1 MIKNKD
7 GTTFK
12 LKGPNPLMKEQD
24 QWGKFVIHNFRWKP
38 EIKSNPIPETNF
50 APNESKKP
58 DPTLTANKFVSHC
71 LPVIIETHIDELYG
85 DVKSTSKYGN
95 KMMFE
100 FLLVNQND
108 LSITFWTNIKLE
120 IGSIIY
126 PINKDKRWWKIN
138 RQEEKNEGYLYSGI
152 GSDICPDFT

>member
-7 GTTFK
+7 GSTFK
-12 LKGPNPLMKEQD
+12 LRGPNPLMKEQD
-24 QWGKFVIHNFRWKP
+24 QWEKFITHNFGWKP
-38 EIKSNPIPETNF
+38 EGQIMPEEHIVLKYTTSN
-50 APNESKKP
+50 
-58 DPTLTANKFVSHC
+58 PTLTTNKFASHC
-71 LPVIIETHIDELYG
+71 LPIIIETHIDELYG
-85 DVKSTSKYGN
+85 EIKNTSKYGN
-95 KMMFE
+95 KIMFE
-100 FLLVNQND
+100 FFLVSQDD

-152 GSDICPDFT
+152 GSDICPSFT